1 MIQGRG
7 TAGSQC
13 QHARTAGA
21 ARAHPAAPP
30 PPEATG
36 HLLFGTTQE
45 EGGSRLG
52 DSSTS
57 NKTELEPL
65 GEEGEMLRGSHVS
78 TAGQG
83 AAQLYIC

>member
-65 GEEGEMLRGSHVS
+65 GEEREMLRGLHVS
-78 TAGQG
+78 AAGQG
-83 AAQLYIC
+83 TAQLYIC